1 MKNANPFMQSRAENS
16 KLIVP
21 CVWQD
26 ERDEEID
33 LLREELEE
41 AKEAVAEGKEC
52 VAMCD
57 VEIKALRVPPPSL
70 RSAPRP
76 PSAPRRP
83 APPRLAV
90 ARHPLRPC
98 LRRPRSSCC
107 RPRRRQTRR
116 WRRRRRRGGGT
127 SWTQSSRRR
136 GRSGPRAA
144 TTLVFMMV
152 FMKRDMVEGRGS
164 DPTSRSN
171 AKWAAPLSQYTFDQS
186 PPPRKRSCTDV
197 WWRGRPADVAT
208 G

>member
-70 RSAPRP
+70 PPLRSAPSLRSTPPRP
-76 PSAPRRP
+76 P
-83 APPRLAV
+83 
-90 ARHPLRPC
+90 PL
-98 LRRPRSSCC
+98 
-107 RPRRRQTRR
+107 
-116 WRRRRRRGGGT
+116 
-127 SWTQSSRRR
+127 
-136 GRSGPRAA
+136 
-144 TTLVFMMV
+144 
-152 FMKRDMVEGRGS
+152 GRGS
-164 DPTSRSN
+164 AP
-171 AKWAAPLSQYTFDQS
+171 AQALPAQAEVKLLQAAAPADAAVAAAAAAAGGDELDTIFA
-186 PPPRKRSCTDV
+186 PARAVRPPRRHHACFHDGFHEARHGGGPRQRPDV
-197 WWRGRPADVAT
+197 PLQCKVGCSIKSIHI
-208 G
+208 